1 MTRTGDETPMNE
13 PHATLE
19 TAIAELQLVADN
31 DGLTSLSA
39 EEAWAIL
46 DELRY
51 RYGYERAYRV
61 AEREY
66 DTLVSEVDLE
76 LDEQAD
82 LVADLLEQLK
92 QTVDALV
99 YWFPRW
105 GDPGGANS
113 QMMINARNV
122 IAKAERY
129 LEHYWKHMK

>member
-1 MTRTGDETPMNE
+1 MSEPNE
-13 PHATLE
+13 TLE
-19 TAIAELQLVADN
+19 NTIADLQLIADN
-31 DGLTSLSA
+31 GGIVSLSA
-39 EEAWAIL
+39 EEARAIL

-51 RYGYERAYRV
+51 RHGYERAYRV

-66 DTLVSEVDLE
+66 DTLVSKVDIE

-82 LVADLLEQLK
+82 LIADLLEQLK